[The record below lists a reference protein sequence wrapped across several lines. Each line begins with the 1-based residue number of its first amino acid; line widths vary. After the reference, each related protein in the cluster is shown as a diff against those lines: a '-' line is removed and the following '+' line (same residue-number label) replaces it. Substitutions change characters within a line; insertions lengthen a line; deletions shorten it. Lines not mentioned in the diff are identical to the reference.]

1 MPDLAPQH
9 PPAPG
14 RHRAPDGP
22 LAAPAAPPP
31 PAAWP
36 DDDAWRLAVAVN
48 ITRLEAITEAATG
61 HQTQP
66 PGPPA
71 DTPQWRR
78 AVGQAL
84 ASLNELVTQMT
95 AATTPGTEFAE
106 MVYLVFRDC
115 TWALGLPFREQHP
128 QAGWTPPWDRPE
140 GAS

>member
-1 MPDLAPQH
+1 MPDPAPR

-14 RHRAPDGP
+14 RHRAVRPG
-22 LAAPAAPPP
+22 LTAPVP

-36 DDDAWRLAVAVN
+36 GDDAWRQAVAVN
-48 ITRLEAITEAATG
+48 VARMEAITAAATG
-61 HQTQP
+61 RRVRL

-78 AVGQAL
+78 AVVLTL
-84 ASLNELVTQMT
+84 ASLNELIIEMT
-95 AATTPGTEFAE
+95 AATSPGTEWTE

-115 TWALGLPFREQHP
+115 TWALGLPFREQHAP
-128 QAGWTPPWDRPE
+128 AGWTPPWDRPE